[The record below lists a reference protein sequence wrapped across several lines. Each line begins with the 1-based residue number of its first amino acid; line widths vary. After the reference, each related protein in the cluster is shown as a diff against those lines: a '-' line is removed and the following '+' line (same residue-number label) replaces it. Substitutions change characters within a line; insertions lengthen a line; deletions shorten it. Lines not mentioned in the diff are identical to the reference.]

1 VAGFIPATHVFVRE
15 LRFQDA
21 GARNK
26 SGHGVLLKA
35 KLLNASDQKS
45 TWAGP
50 LEGIRVIDLTRVLA
64 GPFCTQSLGDLGA
77 EVLKIEPPGL
87 GDETRHFPPFVA
99 GESHYFLGINR
110 NKKSLV
116 IDLQQ
121 KAGADI
127 LRRLVTD
134 ADILVEN
141 YRPGVMERLG
151 LGYDALSDV
160 NPRLIY
166 CAISG
171 FGLTGPLR
179 DKPSFDIVT
188 QALSGA
194 LSINGERGHMPV
206 KLGIPLGDMVGGV
219 FGPMAI
225 LAALHERTQTGRGR
239 LIDISLYDGLIGML
253 GYFAQLA
260 FITGEDP
267 KPMGSS
273 HPNIVPYG
281 SFPASDGSIIIAVL
295 SERFW
300 GKLCEALGRP
310 ELTNDPR
317 FLTPTLRRDNRD
329 ELDRLISEVTETRTV
344 AEWERRLAEADVPHA
359 PVLGVTAALAHPHAE
374 ARDMVVEAEHA
385 AIGPMRV
392 VGRPIKFPGA
402 AQRPVTAPPSFGQHS
417 AEVLRDLLGY
427 TDGDITALRD
437 SGVIDRKR

>member
-1 VAGFIPATHVFVRE
+1 VNEETRG
-15 LRFQDA
+15 Q
-21 GARNK
+21 G
-26 SGHGVLLKA
+26 
-35 KLLNASDQKS
+35 
-45 TWAGP
+45 WAGP
-50 LEGIRVIDLTRVLA
+50 LRGIRVIDLTRVLA
-64 GPFCTQSLGDLGA
+64 GPFATQSLGDLGA
-77 EVLKIEPPGL
+77 DILKVEPPGG
-87 GDETRHFPPFVA
+87 GDETRRFPPFIA

-121 KAGADI
+121 AAGADI
-127 LRRLVTD
+127 LRRLVAR

-141 YRPGVMERLG
+141 YRPGVMDRLG
-151 LGYDALSDV
+151 LGYEPLAAL

-171 FGLTGPLR
+171 FGLDGPLS

-188 QALSGA
+188 QALTGA

-267 KPMGSS
+267 PPMGSS

-281 SFPASDGSIIIAVL
+281 SFPAADGSIIIAVL
-295 SERFW
+295 SESFW
-300 GKLCEALGRP
+300 GKLCAALDRP
-310 ELTNDPR
+310 DLAQDPR
-317 FLTPTLRRDNRD
+317 FATPTLRRDRRD
-329 ELDRLISEVTETRTV
+329 EVDRIIAEVTRTRTV
-344 AEWERRLAEADVPHA
+344 AEWQERLTSFDVPHA
-359 PVLGVTAALAHPHAE
+359 PVLGVNAALSHPHAV
-374 ARDMVVEAEHA
+374 AREMVVEADHPTA
-385 AIGPMRV
+385 GRLRLA
-392 VGRPIKFPGA
+392 GRPIKFPGA
-402 AQRPVTAPPSFGQHS
+402 AQRPSTAPPTLGQHTV
-417 AEVLRDLLGY
+417 EVLRDELGCSEAE
-427 TDGDITALRD
+427 IAALRRD
-437 SGVIDRKR
+437 GVIDRLTAPTQR

>member
-1 VAGFIPATHVFVRE
+1 MTPLSEAKSLSASNRE
-15 LRFQDA
+15 
-21 GARNK
+21 
-26 SGHGVLLKA
+26 SG
-35 KLLNASDQKS
+35 
-45 TWAGP
+45 WAGP
-50 LEGIRVIDLTRVLA
+50 LQGLRVVELTRVLA
-64 GPFCTQSLGDLGA
+64 GPFCSQSLGDIRA
-77 EVLKIEPPGL
+77 EVLKIEQPDR
-87 GDETRHFPPFVA
+87 GDETRHFPPFIG

-116 IDLQQ
+116 IDLQ
-121 KAGADI
+121 KPAGAEI
-127 LRRLVTD
+127 LRRLIAK
-134 ADILVEN
+134 ADVLVEN
-141 YRPGVMERLG
+141 YRPGVMDRLG
-151 LGYDALSDV
+151 LGYEPLSEI

-171 FGLTGPLR
+171 FGLSGPLST
-179 DKPSFDIVT
+179 KPSFDIVT
-188 QALSGA
+188 QALTGG
-194 LSINGERGHMPV
+194 LSVNGERGRMPV

-225 LAALHERTQTGRGR
+225 LAALHERSQTGRGR

-267 KPMGSS
+267 GPMGSS

-300 GKLCEALGRP
+300 GKLCDALERP
-310 ELTNDPR
+310 ELATGPR

-329 ELDRLISEVTETRTV
+329 ELDRLISDVTETRTV
-344 AEWERRLAEADVPHA
+344 AEWEKRLAAADVPHA
-359 PVLGVTAALAHPHAE
+359 PVLGVTAPLAHPHAV
-374 ARDMVVEAEHA
+374 ARGMVVEADHP

-402 AQRPVTAPPSFGQHS
+402 PQRPVTPPPTFGQHT

-427 TDGDITALRD
+427 SETDIAG
-437 SGVIDRKR
+437 

>member
-1 VAGFIPATHVFVRE
+1 VSKET
-15 LRFQDA
+15 
-21 GARNK
+21 
-26 SGHGVLLKA
+26 
-35 KLLNASDQKS
+35 QKEG
-45 TWAGP
+45 WAGP
-50 LEGIRVIDLTRVLA
+50 LQGIRVIDLTRVLA

-77 EVLKIEPPGL
+77 EILKIEPPGG
-87 GDETRHFPPFVA
+87 GDETRRFPPFLG

-121 KAGADI
+121 EAGADI
-127 LRRLVTD
+127 LRRLVAR

-141 YRPGVMERLG
+141 YRPGVMDRLG
-151 LGYDALSDV
+151 LGYAALAAL

-171 FGLTGPLR
+171 FGLTGPLS

-188 QALSGA
+188 QALTGA
-194 LSINGERGHMPV
+194 LSINGERGHMPI

-225 LAALHERTQTGRGR
+225 LAALHERSQTGRGR

-260 FITGEDP
+260 FISGEDP
-267 KPMGSS
+267 PPMGSS

-295 SERFW
+295 SESFW
-300 GKLCEALGRP
+300 GKLCEALERP
-310 ELTNDPR
+310 ELAQDPR
-317 FLTPTLRRDNRD
+317 FATPTLRRDHRD
-329 ELDRLISEVTETRTV
+329 EVDQLIAEVTRTRTV
-344 AEWERRLAEADVPHA
+344 AEWQERLTTFDVPHA
-359 PVLGVTAALAHPHAE
+359 PVLGVSAALAHPHAR

-385 AIGPMRV
+385 TAGPVRL
-392 VGRPIKFPGA
+392 VGRPIKFPGSP
-402 AQRPVTAPPSFGQHS
+402 QPPSTAPPTLGQHTV
-417 AEVLRDLLGY
+417 EVLRDELGCS
-427 TDGDITALRD
+427 DAEIAVLRRD
-437 SGVIDRKR
+437 GVIDRLSARSRG

>member
-1 VAGFIPATHVFVRE
+1 LSTSDKE
-15 LRFQDA
+15 
-21 GARNK
+21 
-26 SGHGVLLKA
+26 SG
-35 KLLNASDQKS
+35 
-45 TWAGP
+45 WAGP
-50 LEGIRVIDLTRVLA
+50 LGGIRVIDLTRVLA

-121 KAGADI
+121 PAGADI
-127 LRRLVTD
+127 LRRLVGT

-141 YRPGVMERLG
+141 YRPGVMDRLG
-151 LGYDALSDV
+151 LGYDKLSAI

-225 LAALHERTQTGRGR
+225 LAALHERSQTGQGR

-267 KPMGSS
+267 GPMGSS

-300 GKLCEALGRP
+300 GRLCEALERP
-310 ELTNDPR
+310 ELAADPR
-317 FLTPTLRRDNRD
+317 FLTPTLRRDHRD

-344 AEWERRLAEADVPHA
+344 AEWEKRLHAADVPHA
-359 PVLGVTAALAHPHAE
+359 PVLGVTAALAHPHAV
-374 ARDMVVEAEHA
+374 AREMVVEADHP
-385 AIGPMRV
+385 AIGPMNV

-402 AQRPVTAPPSFGQHS
+402 PQRPVTAPPIFGQHT
-417 AEVLRDLLGY
+417 AAILRDELGY
-427 TDGDITALRD
+427 SDTEIAALRET
-437 SGVIDRKR
+437 GVIDRQR